1 PRARI
6 RHLSASAARLGHVP
20 VPEPAWRPGGG
31 ATSHKTKAERPAPPW
46 PPGRCPVPARRR
58 WPRGP
63 APAAS
68 PPWGRPDLRSACEA
82 RRSAR
87 PAPHCVPGGS
97 TGWRKSRR
105 GEQGR
110 APGRQK
116 GRRGVRRGAGCQ
128 PLRCYLPRCPPGKK
142 AAAAGWLCC
151 AGAPPGPPEV
161 PCEEMEQVGPEQQCE
176 AARRRLQEIE
186 DRITEEE
193 EEEEEEEGLAG
204 RPEGHLPILVLSHTL
219 QTGLKQDYEGNL
231 TKKIIESMSRPSMEL
246 VLWKPLPEF
255 LPEKGGPVSI
265 KGYKPLVTEI
275 RLGKLA
281 ALEAAFPS
289 QTDKFLTQSQQ
300 AEMPLAQFGA
310 GGSNGP
316 AEEEMEL

>member
-1 PRARI
+1 MASGPLPSSFPPPLAPRPRAR
-6 RHLSASAARLGHVP
+6 RLATLGPARPPLGVRGSSVSPTSAPPR
-20 VPEPAWRPGGG
+20 AWRKHRMEEEPEG
-31 ATSHKTKAERPAPPW
+31 
-46 PPGRCPVPARRR
+46 
-58 WPRGP
+58 
-63 APAAS
+63 
-68 PPWGRPDLRSACEA
+68 
-82 RRSAR
+82 
-87 PAPHCVPGGS
+87 
-97 TGWRKSRR
+97 
-105 GEQGR
+105 
-110 APGRQK
+110 
-116 GRRGVRRGAGCQ
+116 
-128 PLRCYLPRCPPGKK
+128 CPPGKK
-142 AAAAGWLCC
+142 VAAAAGWLCC
-151 AGAPPGPPEV
+151 AGATPGPPEA

-186 DRITEEE
+186 DRITEE

-255 LPEKGGPVSI
+255 LPEKGGLVSI
-265 KGYKPLVTEI
+265 KGYKPLVTER

>member
-1 PRARI
+1 MASGPLPSSCPPPLAPRPRAR
-6 RHLSASAARLGHVP
+6 RLAALGPARPPVGVRGSSVSPTSAPLR
-20 VPEPAWRPGGG
+20 AWRKHRMEEEPEG
-31 ATSHKTKAERPAPPW
+31 
-46 PPGRCPVPARRR
+46 
-58 WPRGP
+58 
-63 APAAS
+63 
-68 PPWGRPDLRSACEA
+68 
-82 RRSAR
+82 
-87 PAPHCVPGGS
+87 
-97 TGWRKSRR
+97 
-105 GEQGR
+105 
-110 APGRQK
+110 
-116 GRRGVRRGAGCQ
+116 
-128 PLRCYLPRCPPGKK
+128 CPPGKK